1 MSATTEPTLNWD
13 PYNPGH
19 FKDPHPVFARLREE
33 APIYYNEQ
41 YGFYAVSR
49 YADVERGL
57 RDWESFSSA
66 RGDVLEMI
74 QAGFPVPRGSF
85 IHHDPP
91 IHTIYRKV
99 LTRVFTPKRMAALE
113 PQIRA
118 FCARS
123 LDPLVASGQF
133 DFIANLGAEMPMR
146 VIGMLLGIPE
156 EDQAAIRELV
166 DANLRT
172 EQGKPIDY
180 SITTR
185 MGEGFE
191 GYIDWRVEHPS
202 DDLMTELM
210 NVEFPDETG
219 AVRKFTRDEILVIV
233 NIIAGAGNET
243 TNRLIGWTGKLLAEH
258 PGQRRQIHEDR
269 SLIPQAIEEILRY
282 EPPGPAVARYVAR
295 DVEFHGVKVAE
306 GSVLV
311 NLVAA
316 ANRDER
322 KFPNAEQFDINRK
335 RLPHLTFGYGFHNC
349 LGNALA
355 RVEGRIALDELLNR
369 FPEWDVDL
377 SQAHLSSTSTVRGWE
392 TLPAYTPRANRTG
405 GDGPRKT
412 ATPATAPA
420 PEPAPE
426 GAERWKIT
434 LQTPAGPQE
443 MTLHLVRDADAF
455 TGRIDSAMGSEPIK
469 NGKITADTLN
479 WTMDVKKPMPIKLS
493 FEVQVQGESMTGHAK
508 LGVFGKA
515 KLQGQ
520 RMSV

>member
-13 PYNPGH
+13 PYNPDH

-33 APIYYNEQ
+33 APLYYNEQ

-91 IHTIYRKV
+91 IHTIYRQV

-118 FCARS
+118 FCGRS

-202 DDLMTELM
+202 NDLMTELM
-210 NVEFPDETG
+210 NVEFPD
-219 AVRKFTRDEILVIV
+219 
-233 NIIAGAGNET
+233 
-243 TNRLIGWTGKLLAEH
+243 
-258 PGQRRQIHEDR
+258 
-269 SLIPQAIEEILRY
+269 
-282 EPPGPAVARYVAR
+282 
-295 DVEFHGVKVAE
+295 
-306 GSVLV
+306 
-311 NLVAA
+311 
-316 ANRDER
+316 
-322 KFPNAEQFDINRK
+322 
-335 RLPHLTFGYGFHNC
+335 
-349 LGNALA
+349 
-355 RVEGRIALDELLNR
+355 
-369 FPEWDVDL
+369 
-377 SQAHLSSTSTVRGWE
+377 
-392 TLPAYTPRANRTG
+392 
-405 GDGPRKT
+405 
-412 ATPATAPA
+412 
-420 PEPAPE
+420 
-426 GAERWKIT
+426 
-434 LQTPAGPQE
+434 
-443 MTLHLVRDADAF
+443 
-455 TGRIDSAMGSEPIK
+455 
-469 NGKITADTLN
+469 
-479 WTMDVKKPMPIKLS
+479 
-493 FEVQVQGESMTGHAK
+493 
-508 LGVFGKA
+508 
-515 KLQGQ
+515 
-520 RMSV
+520 